1 MPKAECIIKKYIL
14 SATKN
19 VFSVDTE
26 GRGTNLYNNRSIQY
40 PNTIIDCN
48 YGHIWLSTID
58 CCSNS
63 IGIKG
68 MKGEVT
74 LVGALDQSCAIPNI
88 T

>member
-40 PNTIIDCN
+40 PNTIIDIIM
-48 YGHIWLSTID
+48 GIFGFQPLIVAQILS
-58 CCSNS
+58 
-63 IGIKG
+63 
-68 MKGEVT
+68 
-74 LVGALDQSCAIPNI
+74 ALKEWKVK
-88 T
+88 

>member
-40 PNTIIDCN
+40 PNTIIVIIMGIFDRKMTE
-48 YGHIWLSTID
+48 IWHTFFTVDYQFNNAQLS
-58 CCSNS
+58 
-63 IGIKG
+63 K
-68 MKGEVT
+68 
-74 LVGALDQSCAIPNI
+74 
-88 T
+88 

>member
-40 PNTIIDCN
+40 PNTIIDIIM
-48 YGHIWLSTID
+48 GIFDFQPLIVAQILS
-58 CCSNS
+58 
-63 IGIKG
+63 
-68 MKGEVT
+68 
-74 LVGALDQSCAIPNI
+74 ALKELKVK
-88 T
+88 